1 MPLKDSKEFAKT
13 AEALETLADG
23 VKIHSGE
30 TDFPAKVK
38 ESVIRDQKELLEK
51 DRETYEKSQAK
62 ADQDGEVYKATLKA
76 SKTMIADDQR
86 AMQAFYGLRDQK
98 LKDFGFRPP
107 KPGGKRGPRTPK

>member
-1 MPLKDSKEFAKT
+1 MPLKDSKEFAEN

-38 ESVIRDQKELLEK
+38 ETVIRDQKTKLEN
-51 DRETYEKSQAK
+51 DRETFEKSQAK

-86 AMQAFYGLRDQK
+86 ALQSFYGLRSQT
-98 LKDFGFRPP
+98 LKDFGFQPP